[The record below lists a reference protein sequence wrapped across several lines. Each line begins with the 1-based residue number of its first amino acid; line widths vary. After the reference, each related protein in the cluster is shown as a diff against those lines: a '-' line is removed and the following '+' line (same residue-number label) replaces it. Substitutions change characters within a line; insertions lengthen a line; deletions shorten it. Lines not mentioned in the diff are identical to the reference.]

1 MAEGTGPVK
10 PGNLFFNK
18 VPNPADYPKD
28 EVLYRSF
35 ESGIVFRGERDVKNA
50 FYIGIGN
57 GRSSG

>member
-1 MAEGTGPVK
+1 MK

-35 ESGIVFRGERDVKNA
+35 ESGIVFRGKRDVKNA

-57 GRSSG
+57 